1 MRLKVADITMDLSN
15 SMGAIAKSA
24 FPKAVIIRDCFHVIQ
39 RCGEGIEE
47 IRLRLKREAI
57 KEQKKEKAEFRKKL
71 ERLAKQRKA
80 HRHALQWF
88 LCYNAWRIQSHIQG
102 VQRGADGAVSRQLG
116 TYAHACDY
124 HHTAICKERANT
136 PKISFLSMGEEKAGA
151 YESMP
156 RQYLRKMR

>member
-1 MRLKVADITMDLSN
+1 MPFLFIPEEMRLKVADITMDLSN

-39 RCGEGIEE
+39 CRGEGLEE

-80 HRHALQWF
+80 HRHALQ
-88 LCYNAWRIQSHIQG
+88 
-102 VQRGADGAVSRQLG
+102 
-116 TYAHACDY
+116 
-124 HHTAICKERANT
+124 
-136 PKISFLSMGEEKAGA
+136 
-151 YESMP
+151 
-156 RQYLRKMR
+156 